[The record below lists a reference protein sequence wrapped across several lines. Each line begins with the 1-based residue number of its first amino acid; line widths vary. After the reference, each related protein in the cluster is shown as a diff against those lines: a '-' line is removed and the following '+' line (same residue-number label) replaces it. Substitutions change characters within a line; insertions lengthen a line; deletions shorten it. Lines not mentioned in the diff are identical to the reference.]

1 MVGSSN
7 PCVEAVKPLEA
18 GSTTVD
24 ITIGLNNNCLLGFKC
39 RSDRV
44 NHMTCMGEVEL
55 E

>member
-24 ITIGLNNNCLLGFKC
+24 ITIGLNKR
-39 RSDRV
+39 RSDHV
-44 NHMTCMGEVEL
+44 NHTTCMGEAEL